1 MRDREKPNAGD
12 TSLSRRA
19 FLQGSGAAVAA
30 TAVATAATE
39 TAVAEAKKP
48 LRLKSAEPQDVVLTV
63 NGKEYRLKIEPRVTL
78 LDALRN
84 DLNLTGAKE
93 VSDVSNDGADTV
105 IIDGKAVYAST
116 RLAIE
121 VEGKSITTVEG
132 LSEGKNVD
140 EVISAFV
147 KHDATQC
154 GFCTPGFVVA
164 VRAFLNK
171 HPGANLEQIQKGLG
185 GNLCRCGTYDGVT
198 KAALEL
204 CKKGG
209 A

>member
-1 MRDREKPNAGD
+1 MQDRQQTGGGGS
-12 TSLSRRA
+12 TVSRRA
-19 FLQGSGAAVAA
+19 FLQGSSVAVAA
-30 TAVATAATE
+30 TAVATGATE
-39 TAVAEAKKP
+39 VVAEANKP
-48 LRLKSAEPQDVVLTV
+48 ARLKSAKAQKVVLTV
-63 NGKEYRLKIEPRVTL
+63 NGKEHTLMIEPRVTL
-78 LDALRN
+78 LEALRN

-93 VSDVSNDGADTV
+93 VSNVSNDGADTV

-121 VEGKSITTVEG
+121 VEGKNITTVEG

-140 EVISAFV
+140 EVITAFV

-154 GFCTPGFVVA
+154 GYCTPGFVVA
-164 VRAFLNK
+164 VRAFLDKN
-171 HPGANLEQIQKGLG
+171 PGANLEQIHKGLG
-185 GNLCRCGTYDGVT
+185 GNLCRCGTYAGVT
-198 KAALEL
+198 AAAVEL

>member
-1 MRDREKPNAGD
+1 MRDQEKQDQSGGG
-12 TSLSRRA
+12 LSRRA

-39 TAVAEAKKP
+39 TAVAEAKSP
-48 LRLKSAEPQDVVLTV
+48 SRLKSAGPQKVVLTV
-63 NGKEYRLKIEPRVTL
+63 NGKNYTLKIEPRVTL

-84 DLNLTGAKE
+84 DLNLTGVKD

-105 IIDGKAVYAST
+105 IIDGKAVYAGS
-116 RLAIE
+116 RLAIQ
-121 VEGKSITTVEG
+121 VEGKNITTVEG
-132 LSEGKNVD
+132 LASGKNVD
-140 EVISAFV
+140 EVMTAFV

-154 GFCTPGFVVA
+154 GYCTPGFVVA

-171 HPGANLEQIQKGLG
+171 NPGANLDQIRKGLG

-198 KAALEL
+198 KAAVEL

>member
-1 MRDREKPNAGD
+1 MRDREKPNEGD
-12 TSLSRRA
+12 SSLSRRA

-39 TAVAEAKKP
+39 TVAAETQKP
-48 LRLKSAEPQDVVLTV
+48 SRLRSAELQNVVLTV
-63 NGKEYRLKIEPRVTL
+63 NGKKHHLKIEPRVTL

-84 DLNLTGAKE
+84 DLNLTGAK
-93 VSDVSNDGADTV
+93 DVGNESNDGADTV
-105 IIDGKAVYAST
+105 IIDGKAVYAGT

-121 VEGKSITTVEG
+121 VEGKNITTVEG
-132 LSEGKNVD
+132 LSEGKNID

-171 HPGANLEQIQKGLG
+171 YPSANLEQIRKGLG

-198 KAALEL
+198 KAVLEL